1 MNQLSLPLANT
12 TGRRQ
17 ISSELNMQATVIHPC
32 RHPALAAHPAIR
44 PLLHLT
50 VLLTLVLALAP
61 LTPATAD
68 TAMPSAPSLLVEA
81 EAFDDRG
88 GWTVDTQFI
97 ELMGS
102 PYLIA
107 HGLGTPVGDATTTV
121 TFPAPGSY
129 RVLVR
134 TKDWV
139 APWNAP
145 GTPGRFQLVIDGEP
159 LETEFGTQGAEWHWH
174 EGGTI
179 EVSDTEVTLA
189 LRDLTGFNGRCDAI
203 FFTQAEDFTPPD
215 GALEVRPFRRAM
227 LGLPADPPQ
236 PEPYDLVVIGGGYAG
251 TAAAISAARQG
262 LRTALI
268 QNRPVLGGNGSSEIR
283 VWAQGGTRRG
293 PYPHIGEIVD
303 EFTDRAADS
312 PGRAEE
318 FVDDLKEEIVTAEP
332 TLELFLN
339 THAFKVEM
347 NDAGDH
353 IVAVTAFDTRSNDEI
368 RFTGRFFADCTGHGT
383 IGALAGADYVMQL
396 EGHLGMSNM
405 WYFLQEE
412 SPQPFPETP
421 WALPLE
427 IGDFPMPRR
436 SNQPYDDGRHYYK
449 GEWFWES
456 GFDKHPIDDLE
467 QVRDWNL
474 RAVFGAFAAL
484 KHGEQAAEYE
494 NAAMRWIAVIGGTRE
509 SRRLLGDV
517 KLTGDEIIDAVEF
530 PDGIVPTT
538 WDIDLHYPREEYARK
553 FPDNPFIARA
563 VFRRHVDR
571 SIGYPVP
578 YRTFYS
584 RNIDN
589 LFMAGRNISVD
600 RDALGSVR
608 VMRTGGMMGEVVGK
622 AAWVAVTNDTNPRG
636 VYQSHLQTLLELCSH
651 PGVARRDAPDGDL
664 YIPASAVTPPRTRV
678 AGEGV
683 GIAIDTLEGIV
694 VDNTSAVTRGNWTT
708 GRGLDN
714 YIGQHYLYHAAGGQG
729 EVRFPFFVRQPGRHE
744 VRLAYQNHE
753 NRATN
758 VQVEVISEDGTSEHV
773 INMQQPPAID
783 DAFHRLGTFNFIP
796 GRKYEVIVTTEGAD
810 GFVHADAIQI
820 LAAE

>member
-1 MNQLSLPLANT
+1 MKT
-12 TGRRQ
+12 C
-17 ISSELNMQATVIHPC
+17 SSKRGAFALIA
-32 RHPALAAHPAIR
+32 ALAIAPASSVFAEQTAH
-44 PLLHLT
+44 
-50 VLLTLVLALAP
+50 
-61 LTPATAD
+61 
-68 TAMPSAPSLLVEA
+68 AMPSAPSLFVEA
-81 EAFDDRG
+81 EAFENHG

-107 HGLGTPVGDATTTV
+107 HGLGRPVDEAVTTV
-121 TFPAPGSY
+121 NFPAPGSY

-139 APWNAP
+139 AKWEAP
-145 GTPGRFQLVIDGEP
+145 GTPGRFQLAINGQP
-159 LETEFGTQGAEWHWH
+159 LETEFGTQGADWHWQ

-179 EVSDTEVTLA
+179 EVTDTEVTLA

-203 FFTQAEDFTPPD
+203 FFTQDEDFTPPD

-227 LGLPADPPQ
+227 LGLPATPPE

-293 PYPHIGEIVD
+293 PFPRVGEIVD
-303 EFTDRAADS
+303 EFTDRAGDS
-312 PGRAEE
+312 PGFAED
-318 FVDDLKEEIVTAEP
+318 FLDDVKEEIVTAEP
-332 TLELFLN
+332 TLDLHLN

-347 NDAGDH
+347 NEAGDR
-353 IVAVTAFDTRSNDEI
+353 ILAVTAFDTHSNEEI
-368 RFTGRFFADCTGHGT
+368 RFTSRLFADCTGHGT
-383 IGALAGADYVMQL
+383 IGALAGAEYVMQL

-427 IGDFPMPRR
+427 IGDFPIPRR
-436 SNQPYDDGRHYYK
+436 SRNPYSDGRHFYK

-467 QVRDWNL
+467 HVRDWNL
-474 RAVFGAFAAL
+474 RAVFGAFSAL
-484 KHGEQAAEYE
+484 KHGERSAEYE
-494 NAAMRWIAVIGGTRE
+494 NAELSWIAVIGGTRE

-517 KLTGDEIIDAVEF
+517 KLTGDDIVGGVEF

-538 WDIDLHYPREEYARK
+538 WDIDLHYPREEYAKK

-563 VFRRHVDR
+563 VFRKHVDR

-578 YRTFYS
+578 YRTLYS

-622 AAWVAVTNDTNPRG
+622 AAWICVAKDTSPRG
-636 VYQSHLQTLLELCSH
+636 VYEDHLEVLLELCRH
-651 PGVARRDAPDGDL
+651 PGAARRDSIDGDL
-664 YIPASAVTPPRTRV
+664 FLPAGTNLPGRA
-678 AGEGV
+678 AEGS
-683 GIAIDTLEGIV
+683 GTAIAIDTLEGIV
-694 VDNTSAVTRGNWTT
+694 VDDAAAVTRGPWQA

-714 YIGQHYLYHAAGGQG
+714 YIGASYLYLAPQHEG
-729 EVRFPFFVRQPGRHE
+729 EVRFPFFVRQPGEHE
-744 VRLAYQNHE
+744 VRFAYLSHP

-758 VQVEVISEDGTSEHV
+758 ARVKVTSEDGESEHV
-773 INMQQPPAID
+773 INMREPAEIEGM
-783 DAFHRLGTFNFIP
+783 FQSLGSFNFIP
-796 GRKYEVIVTTEGAD
+796 GRRYEVVVSNPEAD
-810 GFVHADAIQI
+810 GNVHADAIQI
-820 LAAE
+820 LPKE